1 MLLKRLFFSSLLLY
15 TFLGCKEDDKVDCSL
30 VDCLSVDNSIYFKVI
45 DKTTG
50 ENLISNGTYLASQIN
65 IQDLDSNI
73 VDFELQKDFENQDL
87 LVHHLQ
93 NNHFGDLGYQITIE
107 DENPF
112 NLTLTAFFIQGD
124 ECCGPY
130 IGTDDISLTG
140 IEGEFV
146 NQGTLPITV
155 TVFVP

>member
-1 MLLKRLFFSSLLLY
+1 MFFKKIAFSSILLCASL
-15 TFLGCKEDDKVDCSL
+15 CCPEEDTVDCSL

-87 LVHHLQ
+87 LVLHLQ

-112 NLTLTAFFIQGD
+112 NLTLTAFFIEGD

>member
-1 MLLKRLFFSSLLLY
+1 MLLKRLFFSSLLLN

-87 LVHHLQ
+87 LVLHLQ

>member
-87 LVHHLQ
+87 LVLHLQ